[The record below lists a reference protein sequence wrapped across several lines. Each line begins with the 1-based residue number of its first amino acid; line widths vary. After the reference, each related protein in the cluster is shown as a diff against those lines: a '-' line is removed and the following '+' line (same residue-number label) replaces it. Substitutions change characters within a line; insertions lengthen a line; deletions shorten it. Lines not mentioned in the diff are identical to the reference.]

1 PTILQMDNQSRETFG
16 RDKDT
21 LETELLAAAIDRQSI
36 IFWLL
41 ASVVSLWWR
50 SLAITGGVFIGG
62 FISIVSYWWLCATLK
77 EMLRNSSKVSISR
90 CAGSY
95 VLRAVC
101 ILGALFVSIVL
112 IKCNVFALS
121 VGLSTVIVSITIE
134 VFKYLINSYRQGG

>member
-1 PTILQMDNQSRETFG
+1 MDNQSRETFG

>member
-1 PTILQMDNQSRETFG
+1 MDNQSRETFG

-36 IFWLL
+36 ILWLL

-62 FISIVSYWWLCATLK
+62 FISIASYWWLCATLK
-77 EMLRNSSKVSISR
+77 AMLRKSSKVSISR

-95 VLRAVC
+95 ALRAVC
-101 ILGALFVSIVL
+101 ILGALFVSIVI

-134 VFKYLINSYRQGG
+134 VFKYIVNDLINSYRQGG